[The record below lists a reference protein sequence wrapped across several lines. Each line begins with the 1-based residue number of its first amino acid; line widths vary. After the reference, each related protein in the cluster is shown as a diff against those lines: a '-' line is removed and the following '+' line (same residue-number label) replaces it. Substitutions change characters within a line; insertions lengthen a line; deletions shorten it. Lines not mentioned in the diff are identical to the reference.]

1 MPEQELKL
9 HVPAASRQAVQREI
23 KQREATRIRLHAM
36 YFDTPERELARAR
49 IAIRLRLEGRDW
61 VQTLKMPG
69 ADAITRIEMNHPRP
83 GPVLDLSVYAGTDVE
98 APLAAIKGE
107 LGLRYETDVLRLLR
121 RVRTRHGMVEL
132 AYDTGILRAGT
143 LELPI
148 SELEFELVSGKPRA
162 IFAAARGWQ
171 QRHALVLDPRSKSE
185 RGDAL
190 AQLAHKLAEVDAA
203 AGDDHQARRAEA
215 IARFWAPR
223 SAAAIKLREDMSP
236 PQAMGA
242 IAAECLDQI
251 ARNAAV
257 LAEVDTEG
265 VYRAGN
271 SEHVHQLRVG
281 VRRLR
286 SAWKLFDGWIAPVP
300 DAMLQQARA
309 HFAAFG
315 ANRDQDVLNET
326 VAPALARA
334 GMPVIPVESTPPEE
348 DARTIAGGK
357 AFQAWLLDLLE
368 WSLDVPP
375 PAAAPDGHAIANGT
389 PTDAAPEPAIRLE
402 GGVPGALVQPTIIP
416 LQGAEP
422 ETPRLQKQLA
432 RRLRRWH
439 GKVADQGL
447 QFAALGIPRAT
458 SCASAA
464 SGCATAWP
472 SPNRCCPPPS
482 CAATASCC
490 RACRT
495 SWVRSTTWP
504 WPRNTTRR
512 VRPRTRRPGS
522 RWAGSARGWKSWRR
536 KRSRLSTTWRT
547 ASRSGSK
554 AGAGPPPHRVADE
567 KRASF
572 AGRPWRFKARSR
584 S

>member
-1 MPEQELKL
+1 MPAPMSRRWRRSRASWACATRPTCCAAACARATAWSSWPMT
-9 HVPAASRQAVQREI
+9 PASCAPARWNCPYPNWNSNWCRASRAPSSPRPEAGNS
-23 KQREATRIRLHAM
+23 ATRWCW
-36 YFDTPERELARAR
+36 T
-49 IAIRLRLEGRDW
+49 
-61 VQTLKMPG
+61 
-69 ADAITRIEMNHPRP
+69 
-83 GPVLDLSVYAGTDVE
+83 
-98 APLAAIKGE
+98 
-107 LGLRYETDVLRLLR
+107 
-121 RVRTRHGMVEL
+121 
-132 AYDTGILRAGT
+132 
-143 LELPI
+143 
-148 SELEFELVSGKPRA
+148 
-162 IFAAARGWQ
+162 
-171 QRHALVLDPRSKSE
+171 RSKSE

-190 AQLAHKLAEVDAA
+190 AQLALARSTPPPATTI
-203 AGDDHQARRAEA
+203 RRA
-215 IARFWAPR
+215 APR
-223 SAAAIKLREDMSP
+223 LSPGSGRRAAAAIKLREDMSP

-334 GMPVIPVESTPPEE
+334 GMPVIPVESTRPRKTPEP
-348 DARTIAGGK
+348 
-357 AFQAWLLDLLE
+357 
-368 WSLDVPP
+368 S
-375 PAAAPDGHAIANGT
+375 PAARASRPGCWTCWNGAWTCRRQRPRRTPRDRQRHAHGRRARAGH
-389 PTDAAPEPAIRLE
+389 P
-402 GGVPGALVQPTIIP
+402 PGRRRARRAGATIIP
-416 LQGAEP
+416 LQGAGP
-422 ETPRLQKQLA
+422 KRHNCKSSWRGGCAAGTAKSPTRACNSPR
-432 RRLRRWH
+432 WTS
-439 GKVADQGL
+439 
-447 QFAALGIPRAT
+447 PRAT

-495 SWVRSTTWP
+495 SWARSTTWP
-504 WPRNTTRR
+504 WPGTLRSVYGHAPAGL
-512 VRPRTRRPGS
+512 VRAGLDQRAAGRAGDGSAAGFRRPGAQQAVLEV
-522 RWAGSARGWKSWRR
+522 RRARV
-536 KRSRLSTTWRT
+536 RLHT
-547 ASRSGSK
+547 ASRMK
-554 AGAGPPPHRVADE
+554 N
-567 KRASF
+567 
-572 AGRPWRFKARSR
+572 GRPSQDARGVQGAITIVINRPAAPRRTRPPRRAAGLPGFRPRRSSTPAPGARPGCPRPRRPACHPWRCRPAWSRPGRSG
-584 S
+584 

>member
-223 SAAAIKLREDMSP
+223 GAAAIKLREDMSP

-422 ETPRLQKQLA
+422 ETPGLQKQLA

-447 QFAALGIPRAT
+447 QFAALDIPARHELRKRGKRLRYSLAFAESLLPAAKLRGYRKLLSRVQDILGEINDMAVAKEHYEGVYGHAPAGLVRAGLDQR
-458 SCASAA
+458 AAGRAGDGSAA
-464 SGCATAWP
+464 GF
-472 SPNRCCPPPS
+472 
-482 CAATASCC
+482 
-490 RACRT
+490 
-495 SWVRSTTWP
+495 
-504 WPRNTTRR
+504 
-512 VRPRTRRPGS
+512 RRPG
-522 RWAGSARGWKSWRR
+522 A
-536 KRSRLSTTWRT
+536 
-547 ASRSGSK
+547 
-554 AGAGPPPHRVADE
+554 
-567 KRASF
+567 
-572 AGRPWRFKARSR
+572 
-584 S
+584 

>member
-1 MPEQELKL
+1 
-9 HVPAASRQAVQREI
+9 
-23 KQREATRIRLHAM
+23 M

-61 VQTLKMPG
+61 VLTLKMPG
-69 ADAITRIEMNHPRP
+69 TDAITRIEMNHPRP

-148 SELEFELVSGKPRA
+148 SELEFELVSGQ
-162 IFAAARGWQ
+162 AARHLRRGPGWQ
-171 QRHALVLDPRSKSE
+171 QRHALVLNPRSKSE

-190 AQLAHKLAEVDAA
+190 AQLAHKLARSTPPPAA
-203 AGDDHQARRAEA
+203 TIRRA
-215 IARFWAPR
+215 APR
-223 SAAAIKLREDMSP
+223 LSPGSGRRARGRDQAARGHEP
-236 PQAMGA
+236 
-242 IAAECLDQI
+242 AASHGRHRSRMPGPDRAQRRR
-251 ARNAAV
+251 AGRSGHR
-257 LAEVDTEG
+257 G

-334 GMPVIPVESTPPEE
+334 GMPVIPVESTPPE
-348 DARTIAGGK
+348 DARTIAGGRASRPGCWTCWNGAWTCRRQRPRRTATRSPTARPRTPRPSRPSAWK
-357 AFQAWLLDLLE
+357 AACPARWC
-368 WSLDVPP
+368 SPP
-375 PAAAPDGHAIANGT
+375 SSRCKARARSATTAKAAGAAAAPLARQSRRPG
-389 PTDAAPEPAIRLE
+389 PAIRLA
-402 GGVPGALVQPTIIP
+402 GHPRAPRAAQARQAAALQPGLRRIA
-416 LQGAEP
+416 A
-422 ETPRLQKQLA
+422 A
-432 RRLRRWH
+432 RRQAARLPQAA
-439 GKVADQGL
+439 VARAGHPGRDQRPGRGQGTL
-447 QFAALGIPRAT
+447 ACTATHPQAWFALGWI
-458 SCASAA
+458 
-464 SGCATAWP
+464 
-472 SPNRCCPPPS
+472 
-482 CAATASCC
+482 
-490 RACRT
+490 
-495 SWVRSTTWP
+495 
-504 WPRNTTRR
+504 
-512 VRPRTRRPGS
+512 
-522 RWAGSARGWKSWRR
+522 SARLEELATEAQQAFDDLAHSKPFWK
-536 KRSRLSTTWRT
+536 KAGVRLHT
-547 ASRSGSK
+547 ASRMKNGVRRR
-554 AGAGPPPHRVADE
+554 G
-567 KRASF
+567 
-572 AGRPWRFKARSR
+572 KARSR